1 MQVTEW
7 LRKIGSAKAVSAP
20 RVSTPV
26 TAVFAEARGFA
37 DSGQYYK
44 AIELLNAENRRNRQ
58 REIDRMLLALRSDA
72 SLASDWKTERPAW
85 PTQVSDQFAGE
96 GIPEISG
103 DQLNASSMRSGIEN
117 RGSLIVRQLLTSSQ
131 VDLLRNDIDRVLQAF
146 DAVESGSVPPEL
158 EGWYEPFY
166 RDTITERAKKRA
178 KGAVMTVESP
188 PTLFDLLET
197 FEDCGLSAV
206 IRDFFGEPPMLL
218 SRKLTLRR
226 VHYEGH
232 TGGWHQD
239 GGFLGEDIR
248 SLNVWIALTDCG
260 VDAPGMDIVAK
271 RLPGIVE
278 TGSDFATWATKP
290 AAAKLVAEGHTVR
303 PVFAAGDAIIFDH
316 LCLHRTA
323 RKPGMSKTRY
333 AIETWLMA
341 PSTYEKGMG
350 LPIVF

>member
-7 LRKIGSAKAVSAP
+7 LRKLGSAKAVSAP
-20 RVSTPV
+20 RASTPAATV
-26 TAVFAEARGFA
+26 LAEARGLA

-58 REIDRMLLALRSDA
+58 REIDRMLLALRSEA
-72 SLASDWKTERPAW
+72 SLAGEWKTERPDW
-85 PTQVSDQFAGE
+85 PAQVSNQFAGE
-96 GIPEISG
+96 GIPEIRG
-103 DQLNASSMRSGIEN
+103 DQLNVSSVRSGIEN

-178 KGAVMTVESP
+178 KGAVLTVESP

-197 FEDCGLSAV
+197 FEDSGLSAV

-226 VHYEGH
+226 VHHEGH

-248 SLNVWIALTDCG
+248 SLNIWIALTDCG
-260 VDAPGMDIVAK
+260 VDAPGMDIVAR

-278 TGSDFATWATKP
+278 TGSDFATWATNP
-290 AAAKLVAEGHTVR
+290 AAAKLVAEGHTER
-303 PVFAAGDAIIFDH
+303 PVFAAGDAIVFDH

-323 RKPGMSKTRY
+323 RKPGMTKTRY